1 MGDKRDH
8 SDDHGDN
15 QSRGGPDFLDLELS
29 KVLMSEATGVT
40 REAFRDLLKDAA
52 KARFQERYGDQI
64 QALANLAVDELLADM
79 ATNLAIESQ
88 IADREQRRRTI
99 GDQVRACL
107 TTPSRET
114 TPEAGDSD
122 G

>member
-8 SDDHGDN
+8 SDDHGDKK
-15 QSRGGPDFLDLELS
+15 SRGGPDFLDLELS
-29 KVLMSEATGVT
+29 KVLMSEASGVT

-88 IADREQRRRTI
+88 IADREQRRRDV
-99 GDQVRACL
+99 GDQARACL
-107 TTPSRET
+107 TPASEANPET
-114 TPEAGDSD
+114 GDTD